1 MASRSIEKSEAA
13 IKKLNDETDKDAIF
27 LRLDLASLKSV
38 KAAAGEFIR
47 LVFCTT
53 LSCFQHLIHVCLAKK
68 RNSMF
73 YLTTV
78 A

>member
-1 MASRSIEKSEAA
+1 MANRSIEKSEAA
-13 IKKLNDETDKDAIF
+13 IKKLNDETGKDAIF
-27 LRLDLASLKSV
+27 LKLDLASLKSV
-38 KAAAGEFIR
+38 KAAAEEFIR
-47 LVFCTT
+47 SVSRTT
-53 LSCFQHLIHVCLAKK
+53 LSYFRHLTHACLAKK